1 MSAIH
6 FSKTVFEEKVIKA
19 KGLVLIDFYAVW
31 CGPCKLAGP
40 VIDELAEDYKDKV
53 VIGKI
58 DVDEIPQIAEK
69 YGVMSVPTV
78 IILKDGKEVERQVE
92 FPGKE
97 VYVQMLEK
105 HLKK

>member
-1 MSAIH
+1 MPAIH
-6 FSKTVFEEKVIKA
+6 FSKTVFEEKVVKA
-19 KGLVLIDFYAVW
+19 KGLVLIDFFAQW

-40 VIDELAEDYKDKV
+40 VIDELAQDYKDKA

-58 DVDEIPQIAEK
+58 DVDELSEIAEK

-78 IILKDGKEVERQVE
+78 IILKDGKEVDRQVG

-97 VYVQMLEK
+97 AYQAMLDK
-105 HLKK
+105 WLIK